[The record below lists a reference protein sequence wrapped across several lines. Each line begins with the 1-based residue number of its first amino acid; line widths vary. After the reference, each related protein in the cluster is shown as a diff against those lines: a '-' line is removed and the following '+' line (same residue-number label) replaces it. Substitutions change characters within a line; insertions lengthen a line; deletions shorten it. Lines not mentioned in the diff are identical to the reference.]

1 MADNQ
6 NQVPNTT
13 EAVQQPK
20 KPNKKKKWIIIG
32 VVFVVLILIVALFG
46 GEEKTKTTTTEDENG
61 NKVVQ
66 SETVSEDTSFKTGE
80 TYKDSYCSITM
91 TAVNT
96 NFTDYS
102 EWADVPS
109 GKKVIQATFD
119 FENVG
124 TNDFLADAYS
134 FDCYADGESC
144 EDFFETDDSGFMDT
158 LSAGKKATG
167 RHVYFLVPENA
178 TKITL
183 EFETNWISDDRVEFI
198 VAE

>member
-6 NQVPNTT
+6 TQVPNTT

-32 VVFVVLILIVALFG
+32 VVFVVLILIVALLG

-66 SETVSEDTSFKTGE
+66 SETVSEDTSFKMGE

-119 FENVG
+119 FENIG
-124 TNDFLADAYS
+124 TDDFTPSVYD
-134 FDCYADGESC
+134 FDCYADDESC
-144 EDFFETDDSGFMDT
+144 EGFFYTEDSGFTDS

-167 RHVYFLVPENA
+167 RNVYFLVPENA

-183 EFETNWISDDRVEFI
+183 EYELNWISEDKVEFI